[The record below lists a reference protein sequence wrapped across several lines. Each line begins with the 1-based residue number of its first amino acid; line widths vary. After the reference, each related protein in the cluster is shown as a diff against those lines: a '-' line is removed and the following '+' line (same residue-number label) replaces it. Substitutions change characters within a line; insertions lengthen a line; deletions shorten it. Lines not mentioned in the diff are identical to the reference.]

1 MKRMNRC
8 IFRAVESS
16 QIILGFIECVK
27 DLDLI
32 INIIGSYGSVFEQGG
47 CRENHEE
54 DTTIV

>member
-1 MKRMNRC
+1 MNRC

-54 DTTIV
+54 DTAIV